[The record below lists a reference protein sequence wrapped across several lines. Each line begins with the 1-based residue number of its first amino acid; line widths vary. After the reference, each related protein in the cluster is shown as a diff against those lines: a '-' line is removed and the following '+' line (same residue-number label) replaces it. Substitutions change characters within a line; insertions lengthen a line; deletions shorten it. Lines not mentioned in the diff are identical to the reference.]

1 MKARTSS
8 SLFVATESLALL
20 LVVLPGAHL
29 RSLMASVLGHA
40 TELESWAPDEPLFIL
55 ARSLIV
61 VGAIQAGFGLRD
73 LYRWSVLV
81 RPQLVV
87 VRLLEALSGVFIT
100 LLLLNGLL
108 AAATREFESLAVL
121 ARLQTHPLLLGGCLG
136 VAFLLAYGLRMRW
149 PRWMQGSGLSERVA
163 LAGRGPSVDLVEEEL
178 KRRHDPSIRFLGHI
192 DRADGAPRERT
203 LLGEPADAPRLAAEL
218 QLERV
223 VVSDRGTFDN
233 DTLLRLR
240 MADVRISDANSFYER
255 LTGRLSP
262 ESLSDPDLFLS
273 STGPSL
279 AGRLAGRTLD
289 LLFAVV
295 GLALASPLLLL
306 VAILVKLESPGP
318 VFYTQERVGLNGRP
332 FKIAKFRSMRADAEA
347 KSGPVWAQTN
357 DARITRVGRWLR
369 KLRIDEIPQLWCV
382 LVNDMTLVGPRPERP
397 HFVAELEAEIPHY
410 GRRHLVKPGVT
421 GWAQINYSYG
431 NTTDDA
437 FIKLQYDL
445 YYIKHRTVALD
456 MAILLRTVKVV
467 VLQEGAV

>member
-1 MKARTSS
+1 MKPRTSS
-8 SLFVATESLALL
+8 TLFALAETLALL

-29 RSLMASVLGHA
+29 RSLLESFLAPGA
-40 TELESWAPDEPLFIL
+40 ELEAWAPDEPWFIL
-55 ARSLIV
+55 ARSLLV
-61 VGAIQAGFGLRD
+61 VIAIQAGFALRD

-87 VRLLEALSGVFIT
+87 VRLLEALSGVFVT
-100 LLLLNGLL
+100 LLLLNGVLG
-108 AAATREFESLAVL
+108 AATREFSSLAVL
-121 ARLQTHPLLLGGCLG
+121 ARLQTHPLLLAGCLG
-136 VAFLLAYGLRMRW
+136 VSFLLAYGLRMRW
-149 PRWMQGSGLSERVA
+149 PRWLRGAGLSERVV
-163 LAGRGPSVDLVEEEL
+163 LAGRGPSIDLVEEEL
-178 KRRHDPSIRFLGHI
+178 RRRHDPSIRFMGHI
-192 DRADGAPRERT
+192 DKAEGAPRERT
-203 LLGEPADAPRLAAEL
+203 LLGAPTDAPRLALEL
-218 QLERV
+218 QLARA
-223 VVSDRGTFDN
+223 VVSDRSTFDN

-273 STGPSL
+273 SSGPSIGGRVF
-279 AGRLAGRTLD
+279 GRLLD
-289 LLFAVV
+289 VLFAAV

-306 VAILVKLESPGP
+306 VAVLVKLESPGP
-318 VFYTQERVGLNGRP
+318 IFYTQERVGLNGRP
-332 FKIAKFRSMRADAEA
+332 FKIAKFRSMRNDAEA
-347 KSGPVWAQTN
+347 KSGPVWASSN
-357 DARITRVGRWLR
+357 DARVTRVGKWLR

-382 LVNDMTLVGPRPERP
+382 LSNDMTLVGPRPERP
-397 HFVAELEAEIPHY
+397 HFVEELEDEIPHY

-431 NTTDDA
+431 NTIDDA